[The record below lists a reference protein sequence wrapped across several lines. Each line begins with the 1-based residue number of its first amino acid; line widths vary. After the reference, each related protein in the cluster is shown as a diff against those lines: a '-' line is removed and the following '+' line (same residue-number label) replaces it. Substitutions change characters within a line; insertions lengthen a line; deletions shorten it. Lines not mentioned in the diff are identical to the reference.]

1 MPSARSGP
9 LHTST
14 TTTRRNG
21 SAASSVSGV
30 TVGSARPVTTR
41 PCSAAAW
48 HIFGG
53 MNEPNLGDLLRL
65 PVHGPGPSFS
75 ELLKHTAPEKLPQRI
90 EGTIQAPEGTTVLA
104 LRFGDGVIVAGDRR
118 ATEGFQIA
126 HRSIEK
132 VFAADDLSAVAFAG
146 TAGPALEMVRL
157 FQTEL
162 EHYEKVEGERLS
174 LEGKA
179 NKLSQMIR
187 ANLPAAMQGLAV
199 VPLFAGYDEARGE
212 GRIFK
217 YDITGG
223 RYEEDDYHATG
234 SGGKDARSSLKKRF
248 KPDLSRDEAL
258 KVAIE
263 ALFDAADEDVGTGG
277 PDLMRGIFPT
287 AVAIT
292 EQGTVE
298 IQEDEIQSLF
308 EELIAERREQMVMP
322 GTHTVDVRRA
332 PQEESE

>member
-1 MPSARSGP
+1 MIDF
-9 LHTST
+9 
-14 TTTRRNG
+14 NQ
-21 SAASSVSGV
+21 
-30 TVGSARPVTTR
+30 
-41 PCSAAAW
+41 
-48 HIFGG
+48 
-53 MNEPNLGDLLRL
+53 PNLGDMMRVPLN
-65 PVHGPGPSFS
+65 GPGSSFS
-75 ELLKHTAPEKLPQRI
+75 ELLKDQNPDLLP
-90 EGTIQAPEGTTVLA
+90 GTRDLAGQQVHAPEGTTVLA
-104 LRFGDGVIVAGDRR
+104 LRYGEGVIVAGDRR

-132 VFAADDLSAVAFAG
+132 VFAADDMSAVAIAG
-146 TAGPALEMVRL
+146 AAGPAVEMVRL

-162 EHYEKVEGERLS
+162 EHYEKVEGDRLS

-199 VPLFAGYDEARGE
+199 VPLFAGFDEGRQR

-248 KPDLSRDEAL
+248 RADLARDEAV
-258 KVAIE
+258 KIAIE

-277 PDLMRGIFPT
+277 PDLMRDIYPT
-287 AVAIT
+287 VAAIST
-292 EQGTVE
+292 EGLVE
-298 IQEDEIQSLF
+298 ISEDEIRELF
-308 EELIAERREQMVMP
+308 SQLIDERRDQMLQP
-322 GTHTVDVRRA
+322 ATHTVDVRR
-332 PQEESE
+332 PTPEGEVE

>member
-1 MPSARSGP
+1 MISASGGSLSGP
-9 LHTST
+9 
-14 TTTRRNG
+14 G
-21 SAASSVSGV
+21 SDQSSD
-30 TVGSARPVTTR
+30 
-41 PCSAAAW
+41 
-48 HIFGG
+48 F
-53 MNEPNLGDLLRL
+53 LRM

-75 ELLKHTAPEKLPQRI
+75 ELLQGGRASPGESWKGLH
-90 EGTIQAPEGTTVLA
+90 APEGTTVLA
-104 LRFGDGVIVAGDRR
+104 LRYEQGVVVAGDRR

-132 VFAADDLSAVAFAG
+132 VFAADDMSAVAIAG
-146 TAGPALEMVRL
+146 AAGPAVEMVRL

-162 EHYEKVEGERLS
+162 EHYEKVEGERLT

-187 ANLPAAMQGLAV
+187 ANLPAAMQGLVV
-199 VPLFAGYDEARGE
+199 VPLFAGFDDRRNQ

-217 YDITGG
+217 YDVTGG

-234 SGGKDARSSLKKRF
+234 SGGKDARSSLKKRYRAG
-248 KPDLSRDEAL
+248 LSREDAI

-287 AVAIT
+287 VSAISST
-292 EQGTVE
+292 GIAEVGEEE
-298 IQEDEIQSLF
+298 IRSLF
-308 EELIAERREQMVMP
+308 EELISERADEMRGPEGP
-322 GTHTVDVRRA
+322 PVDMQRHA
-332 PQEESE
+332 GEG

>member
-1 MPSARSGP
+1 MIPDERA
-9 LHTST
+9 L
-14 TTTRRNG
+14 
-21 SAASSVSGV
+21 A
-30 TVGSARPVTTR
+30 
-41 PCSAAAW
+41 
-48 HIFGG
+48 
-53 MNEPNLGDLLRL
+53 DLLRL
-65 PVHGPGPSFS
+65 PVHGPGSSFS
-75 ELLKHTAPEKLPQRI
+75 EVLKTRTPELLPPAEADRQLHV
-90 EGTIQAPEGTTVLA
+90 PEGTTVLA
-104 LRFGDGVIVAGDRR
+104 LRFADGVIVAGDRR

-132 VFAADDLSAVAFAG
+132 VFAADDMSAVAIAG
-146 TAGPALEMVRL
+146 AAGPAVEMVRL

-199 VPLFAGYDEARGE
+199 VPLFAGYDEARKE

-223 RYEEDDYHATG
+223 RYEEDDYHSTG

-248 KPDLSRDEAL
+248 RADLSRDEAV

-277 PDLMRGIFPT
+277 PDLMRGIYPT
-287 AVAIT
+287 VAAIT
-292 EQGTVE
+292 ESGLVE
-298 IQEDEIQSLF
+298 ISEAEIQRLF
-308 EELIAERREQMVMP
+308 EELISERRDQMLLP
-322 GTHTVDVRRA
+322 ETHTVDVRRPA
-332 PQEESE
+332 QEG

>member
-1 MPSARSGP
+1 MDDFSD
-9 LHTST
+9 
-14 TTTRRNG
+14 
-21 SAASSVSGV
+21 
-30 TVGSARPVTTR
+30 
-41 PCSAAAW
+41 
-48 HIFGG
+48 F
-53 MNEPNLGDLLRL
+53 MRL
-65 PVHGPGPSFS
+65 PVHGPGSSFS
-75 ELLKHTAPEKLPQRI
+75 DLLKTQEPDLLPGRDMHGHVEI
-90 EGTIQAPEGTTVLA
+90 PEGTTVLA
-104 LRFGDGVIVAGDRR
+104 LRFKDGVIMAGDRR

-132 VFAADDLSAVAFAG
+132 VFEADDMSAVGIAG
-146 TAGPALEMVRL
+146 AAGPAVEMVRL

-199 VPLFAGYDEARGE
+199 VPVFAGYDEGASE

-248 KPDLSRDEAL
+248 KADLSRDDAV

-287 AVAIT
+287 VVAIT
-292 EQGTVE
+292 SEGTVE
-298 IQEDEIQSLF
+298 IAEDDIRRLF
-308 EELIAERREQMVMP
+308 EELIGERRGEMMQP
-322 GTHTVDVRRA
+322 ETHTVDVRR
-332 PQEESE
+332 PHGEGSE

>member
-1 MPSARSGP
+1 M
-9 LHTST
+9 TDF
-14 TTTRRNG
+14 NQ
-21 SAASSVSGV
+21 
-30 TVGSARPVTTR
+30 
-41 PCSAAAW
+41 
-48 HIFGG
+48 
-53 MNEPNLGDLLRL
+53 PNLGDMMRV
-65 PVHGPGPSFS
+65 PVYGPGSSFS
-75 ELLKHTAPEKLPQRI
+75 ELLKTQAPNLLPESHEPGGKI
-90 EGTIQAPEGTTVLA
+90 HAPEGTTVLA
-104 LRFGDGVIVAGDRR
+104 LRFVEGVIVAGDRR

-132 VFAADDLSAVAFAG
+132 VFAADDMSAVAIAG
-146 TAGPALEMVRL
+146 AAGPAVEMVTL

-187 ANLPAAMQGLAV
+187 SNLPMAMQGLVV
-199 VPLFAGYDEARGE
+199 VPLFAGFDQARVE

-217 YDITGG
+217 YDVTGG

-248 KPDLSRDEAL
+248 KADLTRDEAV
-258 KVAIE
+258 KIAIE

-287 AVAIT
+287 VAAISS
-292 EQGTVE
+292 EGMVE
-298 IQEDEIQSLF
+298 IAESEIKSLF
-308 EELIAERREQMVMP
+308 EELISERRDHMIQPE
-322 GTHTVDVRRA
+322 THTVGVRR
-332 PQEESE
+332 PTPEGDE

>member
-1 MPSARSGP
+1 MTPDEPALDDLIRMP
-9 LHTST
+9 LY
-14 TTTRRNG
+14 
-21 SAASSVSGV
+21 
-30 TVGSARPVTTR
+30 
-41 PCSAAAW
+41 
-48 HIFGG
+48 
-53 MNEPNLGDLLRL
+53 
-65 PVHGPGPSFS
+65 GPGSSFTDVLRAQS
-75 ELLKHTAPEKLPQRI
+75 PELLAPADTDRALHV
-90 EGTIQAPEGTTVLA
+90 PEGTTVLA
-104 LRFGDGVIVAGDRR
+104 LRFADGVIVAGDRR

-132 VFAADDLSAVAFAG
+132 VFAADDMSAVAIAG
-146 TAGPALEMVRL
+146 AAGPAVEMVRL

-162 EHYEKVEGERLS
+162 EHYEKVEGERLT

-199 VPLFAGYDEARGE
+199 VPLFAGYDEGRLQ

-248 KPDLSRDEAL
+248 RADLTRDEAV

-277 PDLMRGIFPT
+277 PDLMRGIYPT
-287 AVAIT
+287 VAAIT
-292 EQGTVE
+292 SAGLVE
-298 IQEDEIQSLF
+298 IAEPEIERLF
-308 EELIAERREQMVMP
+308 QELIEERRDQMMLP
-322 GTHTVDVRRA
+322 ETHTVDVRRPA
-332 PQEESE
+332 QES

>member
-1 MPSARSGP
+1 MR
-9 LHTST
+9 
-14 TTTRRNG
+14 
-21 SAASSVSGV
+21 
-30 TVGSARPVTTR
+30 
-41 PCSAAAW
+41 
-48 HIFGG
+48 I
-53 MNEPNLGDLLRL
+53 
-65 PVHGPGPSFS
+65 PVHGPGSSFT
-75 ELLKHTAPEKLPQRI
+75 ELLKIQEPDLLPGS
-90 EGTIQAPEGTTVLA
+90 ELTGPVEAPEGTTVLA
-104 LRFGDGVIVAGDRR
+104 LRYADGVIMAGDRR

-132 VFAADDLSAVAFAG
+132 VFEADDMSAVGIAG
-146 TAGPALEMVRL
+146 AAGPAVEMVRL

-162 EHYEKVEGERLS
+162 EHYEKVEGDRLT

-199 VPLFAGYDEARGE
+199 VPVFAGFDEGRGE

-248 KPDLSRDEAL
+248 HPDLSRDEAV

-287 AVAIT
+287 VVALT
-292 EQGTVE
+292 AQGTVE
-298 IQEDEIQSLF
+298 IAEDEIRTLF
-308 EELIAERREQMVMP
+308 EELISERRDQMMQP
-322 GTHTVDVRRA
+322 ETHTVDVRR
-332 PQEESE
+332 PHEEGTD

>member
-1 MPSARSGP
+1 MTPDDHAP
-9 LHTST
+9 T
-14 TTTRRNG
+14 
-21 SAASSVSGV
+21 
-30 TVGSARPVTTR
+30 
-41 PCSAAAW
+41 
-48 HIFGG
+48 
-53 MNEPNLGDLLRL
+53 DLLRM
-65 PVHGPGPSFS
+65 PVYGPGSSFS
-75 ELLKHTAPEKLPQRI
+75 DVLKATTPELLPPTEADRQLHV
-90 EGTIQAPEGTTVLA
+90 PEGTTVLA
-104 LRFGDGVIVAGDRR
+104 LRFADGVIVAGDRR

-132 VFAADDLSAVAFAG
+132 VFAADDMSAVAIAG
-146 TAGPALEMVRL
+146 AAGPAVEMVRL

-174 LEGKA
+174 PEGKA

-199 VPLFAGYDEARGE
+199 VPLFAGYDEARNE

-248 KPDLSRDEAL
+248 RSDLTRDEAV

-287 AVAIT
+287 VAAIT
-292 EQGTVE
+292 TSGLVE
-298 IQEDEIQSLF
+298 IAEPEIQRLF
-308 EELIAERREQMVMP
+308 EVLISERRDRMLLPE
-322 GTHTVDVRRA
+322 THTVDVRR
-332 PQEESE
+332 PEQES

>member
-1 MPSARSGP
+1 MDEPS
-9 LHTST
+9 
-14 TTTRRNG
+14 
-21 SAASSVSGV
+21 
-30 TVGSARPVTTR
+30 
-41 PCSAAAW
+41 
-48 HIFGG
+48 
-53 MNEPNLGDLLRL
+53 LGDLMRL
-65 PVHGPGPSFS
+65 PVYGPGPSFS
-75 ELLKHTAPEKLPQRI
+75 ELLRSHAPEMLPRMPA
-90 EGTIQAPEGTTVLA
+90 GPVQAPEGTTVLA
-104 LRFGDGVIVAGDRR
+104 LRYRDGVVVAGDRR

-132 VFAADDLSAVAFAG
+132 VFAADDTSAVAIAG
-146 TAGPALEMVRL
+146 VAGPAVEIVRL

-162 EHYEKVEGERLS
+162 EHYEKVEGDRLT

-187 ANLPAAMQGLAV
+187 ANLSAAMQGLAV
-199 VPLFAGYDEARGE
+199 IPLFAGYDETRGQ

-234 SGGKDARSSLKKRF
+234 SGGKDARSSLKKRYR
-248 KPDLSRDEAL
+248 PGLERDEAV

-287 AVAIT
+287 VVAISAA
-292 EQGTVE
+292 GIAE
-298 IQEDEIQSLF
+298 IPEAEVRSLF
-308 EELIAERREQMVMP
+308 EQLIAERAEVRGE
-322 GTHTVDVRRA
+322 THPVDVVR
-332 PQEESE
+332 PGEGEEEQER

>member
-1 MPSARSGP
+1 M
-9 LHTST
+9 
-14 TTTRRNG
+14 
-21 SAASSVSGV
+21 
-30 TVGSARPVTTR
+30 
-41 PCSAAAW
+41 
-48 HIFGG
+48 
-53 MNEPNLGDLLRL
+53 
-65 PVHGPGPSFS
+65 
-75 ELLKHTAPEKLPQRI
+75 
-90 EGTIQAPEGTTVLA
+90 
-104 LRFGDGVIVAGDRR
+104 RFAEGVIMAGDRR

-132 VFAADDLSAVAFAG
+132 VFEADNMSAVGIAG
-146 TAGPALEMVRL
+146 AAGPAVEMVRL

-199 VPLFAGYDEARGE
+199 VPVFAGYDELRSE

-248 KPDLSRDEAL
+248 RADFTRDEAV

-287 AVAIT
+287 VVAIT
-292 EQGTVE
+292 AEGTVE
-298 IQEDEIQSLF
+298 IAEDDIRRLF
-308 EELIAERREQMVMP
+308 EELISERREQMMQP
-322 GTHTVDVRRA
+322 ETHTVDVRR
-332 PQEESE
+332 PHEEGSD

>member
-1 MPSARSGP
+1 M
-9 LHTST
+9 TDF
-14 TTTRRNG
+14 NQ
-21 SAASSVSGV
+21 
-30 TVGSARPVTTR
+30 
-41 PCSAAAW
+41 
-48 HIFGG
+48 
-53 MNEPNLGDLLRL
+53 PNLGDMMRV
-65 PVHGPGPSFS
+65 PVYGPGSSFS
-75 ELLKHTAPEKLPQRI
+75 DLLKSQAPDLLPESHDPGGKIHT
-90 EGTIQAPEGTTVLA
+90 PEGTTVLA

-132 VFAADDLSAVAFAG
+132 VFAADDMSAVAIAG
-146 TAGPALEMVRL
+146 AAGPAVEMVTL

-187 ANLPAAMQGLAV
+187 SNLPMAMQGLVV
-199 VPLFAGYDEARGE
+199 VPLFAGFDQARGE

-217 YDITGG
+217 YDVTGG

-248 KPDLSRDEAL
+248 KADLTRDEAV
-258 KVAIE
+258 KIAIE

-287 AVAIT
+287 VAAIT
-292 EQGTVE
+292 SEGMVE
-298 IQEDEIQSLF
+298 IAEADIKSLF
-308 EELIAERREQMVMP
+308 EELISERRDRMIQPE
-322 GTHTVDVRRA
+322 THTVGVRR
-332 PQEESE
+332 PMPEGDE

>member
-1 MPSARSGP
+1 M
-9 LHTST
+9 
-14 TTTRRNG
+14 
-21 SAASSVSGV
+21 
-30 TVGSARPVTTR
+30 
-41 PCSAAAW
+41 
-48 HIFGG
+48 
-53 MNEPNLGDLLRL
+53 MEPGDLIRMPLY
-65 PVHGPGPSFS
+65 GPGSSFS
-75 ELLKHTAPEKLPQRI
+75 DVLKAHSPEMLGP
-90 EGTIQAPEGTTVLA
+90 ETSDGHVDFPEGTTVLA
-104 LRFGDGVIVAGDRR
+104 LRFKDGVIVAGDRR

-132 VFAADDLSAVAFAG
+132 VFEADDMSAVAIAG
-146 TAGPALEMVRL
+146 AAGPAVEMVRL

-187 ANLPAAMQGLAV
+187 ANLPAAMQGFVV
-199 VPLFAGYDEARGE
+199 VPLFAGYDDSRGL

-217 YDITGG
+217 YDVTGG

-248 KPDLSRDEAL
+248 RADLSRDEAV
-258 KVAIE
+258 KVGIE

-287 AVAIT
+287 VVAIS
-292 EQGTVE
+292 EAGTVE
-298 IQEDEIQSLF
+298 ISEDEIRRLF
-308 EELIAERREQMVMP
+308 EELIRERRESMMLP
-322 GTHTVDVRRA
+322 ETHTVDVRRA
-332 PQEESE
+332 DPETPETKG

>member
-1 MPSARSGP
+1 MDSFS
-9 LHTST
+9 
-14 TTTRRNG
+14 
-21 SAASSVSGV
+21 
-30 TVGSARPVTTR
+30 
-41 PCSAAAW
+41 
-48 HIFGG
+48 F
-53 MNEPNLGDLLRL
+53 GDLLRM
-65 PVHGPGPSFS
+65 PVYGPGASFS
-75 ELLKHTAPEKLPQRI
+75 EVLKSAAPEHLPAPKV
-90 EGTIQAPEGTTVLA
+90 EGTIHAPEGTTVLA
-104 LRFGDGVIVAGDRR
+104 LRFAQGVIVAGDRR

-132 VFAADDLSAVAFAG
+132 VFAADDMSAVAIAG
-146 TAGPALEMVRL
+146 AAGPAVEMVRL

-162 EHYEKVEGERLS
+162 EHYEKVEGERLT

-199 VPLFAGYDEARGE
+199 VPLFAGFDEARQS

-248 KPDLSRDEAL
+248 QDNLSRDEAV

-277 PDLMRGIFPT
+277 PDLMRGIYPT
-287 AVAIT
+287 VAAISAT
-292 EQGTVE
+292 GTVE
-298 IQEDEIQSLF
+298 IAEDEIRRLF
-308 EELIAERREQMVMP
+308 EELIGERREDMMLP
-322 GTHTVDVRRA
+322 ETHTVDVRRA
-332 PQEESE
+332 TPES

>member
-1 MPSARSGP
+1 MTPDDHA
-9 LHTST
+9 L
-14 TTTRRNG
+14 
-21 SAASSVSGV
+21 A
-30 TVGSARPVTTR
+30 
-41 PCSAAAW
+41 
-48 HIFGG
+48 
-53 MNEPNLGDLLRL
+53 DLLRL
-65 PVHGPGPSFS
+65 PVYGPGSSFTDVLKAHTP
-75 ELLKHTAPEKLPQRI
+75 ELLPPTEADGQLHV
-90 EGTIQAPEGTTVLA
+90 PEGTTVLA
-104 LRFGDGVIVAGDRR
+104 LRFAEGVIVAGDRR

-132 VFAADDLSAVAFAG
+132 VFAADDMSAVAIAG
-146 TAGPALEMVRL
+146 AAGPAVEMVRL

-199 VPLFAGYDEARGE
+199 VPLFAGFDEARGQ

-223 RYEEDDYHATG
+223 RYEEDDYHSTG

-248 KPDLSRDEAL
+248 RADLSRDEAV

-287 AVAIT
+287 VAAIT
-292 EQGTVE
+292 ANGLVE
-298 IQEDEIQSLF
+298 IGEADIQRLF
-308 EELIAERREQMVMP
+308 EELISERRDQMLLP
-322 GTHTVDVRRA
+322 ETHTVDVRR
-332 PQEESE
+332 PEQES